1 MEAAGEEHED
11 HRGVTRPARP
21 GGDWEWTPSSDR
33 GSGTAFDKFQRE
45 ERVKEVFRGT
55 KSGRGDE
62 AVDADSPS
70 AD

>member
-1 MEAAGEEHED
+1 MDAAGEEHED
-11 HRGVTRPARP
+11 QPGAKRPARP
-21 GGDWEWTPSSDR
+21 GGEWEWTPSSDH

-55 KSGRGDE
+55 RSGGGNKE
-62 AVDADSPS
+62 VDADSPS